1 MKRLFA
7 LLALA
12 SIPPPGLQAQDAT
25 PARPPEKAP
34 AKASDK
40 PVEKAVEKSA
50 RELAKDV
57 TPEEAEKLI
66 AAKPGLIDPDVRT
79 EEEFDHE
86 HIKGAVNLNAYSPEF
101 AASLAALDQ
110 SKPVLVHCGSGGR
123 SARALKE
130 MKVKFPEIYHSNSG
144 IAGWKRR
151 RNRWRR
157 SPCRAQGGL
166 GRRRSRRMKRRRT
179 CEGAPGFASH
189 AATNEQRGGGGRP
202 GG

>member
-12 SIPPPGLQAQDAT
+12 SISPLGLQAQDPT

-34 AKASDK
+34 EKASDK
-40 PVEKAVEKSA
+40 PAEKAVEKSA

-66 AAKPGLIDPDVRT
+66 ATKQGLIILDVRT

-130 MKVKFPEIYHSNSG
+130 MKVKFPEIYHLNSG
-144 IAGWKRR
+144 IAGWKEAKK
-151 RNRWRR
+151 
-157 SPCRAQGGL
+157 PLETKPLPGA
-166 GRRRSRRMKRRRT
+166 GRIGPKKK
-179 CEGAPGFASH
+179 
-189 AATNEQRGGGGRP
+189 
-202 GG
+202 